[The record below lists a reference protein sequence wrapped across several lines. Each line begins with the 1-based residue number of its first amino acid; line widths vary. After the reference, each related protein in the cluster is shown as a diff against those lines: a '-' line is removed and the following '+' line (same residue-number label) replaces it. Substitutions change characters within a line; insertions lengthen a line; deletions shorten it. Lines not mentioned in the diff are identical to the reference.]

1 MALSYLEFND
11 IQIDALKEVGNI
23 GIGNAAT
30 AMSQLLGRKI
40 QITVPKVNVIKLE
53 DVFSRIDGEEIVYA
67 VIARVL
73 GDTPGNMLFVFDK
86 KTIFKIVESLVGEM
100 GEELNEVGYSVLGEM
115 GNIIF
120 TTYMNAIG
128 KLTNLSLF
136 PSVPAVTK
144 DMLCAILSTTFIE
157 AGQYSDNV
165 LDIETDFVQEKEEL
179 RGNFYFIPMP
189 GSLEKILESLGLN

>member
-1 MALSYLEFND
+1 MSYLDFNE
-11 IQIDALKEVGNI
+11 IQIDALREVGNI

-30 AMSQLLGRKI
+30 AMSQLLGKKI
-40 QITVPKVNVIKLE
+40 QITVPKVNVIQLE
-53 DVFSRIDGEEIVYA
+53 DIFSRIDGEEVVYS

-73 GDTPGNMLFVFDK
+73 GDTPGNMLFILDK
-86 KTIFKIVESLVGEM
+86 KTIFRIVESLVGEM

-136 PSVPAVTK
+136 PSVPAVAK

-165 LDIETDFVQEKEEL
+165 LDIETDFVQENEEL

>member
-1 MALSYLEFND
+1 VSYLEFND
-11 IQIDALKEVGNI
+11 LQIDALREVGNI

-30 AMSQLLGRKI
+30 AMSQLLGREI
-40 QITVPKVNVIKLE
+40 QITVPKVNVIGLE
-53 DVFSRIDGEEIVYA
+53 DIFCRIDGEEVVYA
-67 VIARVL
+67 VVARVL
-73 GDTPGNMLFVFDK
+73 GDTPGNMLFVFDTH
-86 KTIFKIVESLVGEM
+86 TIFKIVESLVGET
-100 GEELNEVGYSVLGEM
+100 GEELSEVGFSVLGEI

-120 TTYMNAIG
+120 ATYMNAIG

-157 AGQYSDNV
+157 SGQYSDSV
-165 LDIETDFVQEKEEL
+165 LDIETDFIQETEEL

>member
-1 MALSYLEFND
+1 MSIEFND
-11 IQIDALKEVGNI
+11 IQIDALREVGNI

-30 AMSQLLGRKI
+30 AMSKILGRKI
-40 QITVPKVNVIKLE
+40 QITVPRVNVIQVEEIFSKLDE
-53 DVFSRIDGEEIVYA
+53 DEIVYA

-73 GDTPGNMLFVFDK
+73 GDAPGNLLFVFDK
-86 KTIFKIVESLVGEM
+86 DTIIKIVESLVGEQ
-100 GEELNEVGYSVLGEM
+100 GDELSEVGFSVLAEI

-120 TTYMNAIG
+120 ATYMNSIG
-128 KLTNLSLF
+128 QLTNLKLY

-157 AGQYSDNV
+157 SGQYSDEA
-165 LDIETDFVQEKEEL
+165 LDIETDFIQESEEL
-179 RGNFYFIPMP
+179 KGNFYYIPMP

>member
-1 MALSYLEFND
+1 MSIEFND
-11 IQIDALKEVGNI
+11 IQIDALREVGNI

-30 AMSQLLGRKI
+30 AMSKILGREI
-40 QITVPKVNVIKLE
+40 QITVPRVNVIDVEEIFSKLDE
-53 DVFSRIDGEEIVYA
+53 EEIVYA

-73 GDTPGNMLFVFDK
+73 GDAPGNLLFVFDK
-86 KTIFKIVESLVGEM
+86 NTIIKIVESLVGQQ
-100 GEELNEVGYSVLGEM
+100 GDELSEVGFSVLAEI

-120 TTYMNAIG
+120 ATYMNAIG
-128 KLTNLSLF
+128 QLTSLNLY

-157 AGQYSDNV
+157 SGQYSDEA
-165 LDIETDFVQEKEEL
+165 LDIETDFIQESEEL
-179 RGNFYFIPMP
+179 KGNFYYIPMP